1 MKVPL
6 LSEASRLYRL
16 MIRGMGKLEFH
27 KTAKPYLYVYI
38 YIIAVFMCQLL
49 SIELILFLGDFVDS
63 IACR

>member
-16 MIRGMGKLEFH
+16 VICGIGKVEFH

-38 YIIAVFMCQLL
+38 YVIVVFMCQLL
-49 SIELILFLGDFVDS
+49 SIELILFLGDFVDY